1 MDEKSTALLRPVG
14 NDIRGK
20 MLAETLTVR
29 YFIGY
34 MACKATL
41 GLNSTVRD
49 DGWRAH
55 PISRS
60 SLSCFIFLLFVF
72 SLAFFFLNIIYV
84 LFHALAGSSSVIGAR
99 LAGTHARHGGPG
111 VTIFPFFPAPEDTLL
126 GSFSPPVRS
135 IRSVLLLGLGLGMC
149 TLFLVCLRLYWQ

>member
-1 MDEKSTALLRPVG
+1 MKS
-14 NDIRGK
+14 
-20 MLAETLTVR
+20 
-29 YFIGY
+29 
-34 MACKATL
+34 
-41 GLNSTVRD
+41 
-49 DGWRAH
+49 
-55 PISRS
+55 S
-60 SLSCFIFLLFVF
+60 SHLSLFVIMF
-72 SLAFFFLNIIYV
+72 YFPSLCIFFGLLFLNIIYV

-111 VTIFPFFPAPEDTLL
+111 VTIFPFLPAPEDTLL